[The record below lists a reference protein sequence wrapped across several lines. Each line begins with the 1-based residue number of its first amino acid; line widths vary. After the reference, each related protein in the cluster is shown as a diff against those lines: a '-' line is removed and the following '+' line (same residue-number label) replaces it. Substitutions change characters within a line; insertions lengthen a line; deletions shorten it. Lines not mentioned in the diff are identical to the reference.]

1 MDYVAFSEE
10 HMPGILRICE
20 AEGWPS
26 FPADPQRAVRALTAP
41 GVLSMVAVED
51 GEVVGFAQML
61 TDGALQAFLC
71 LLAVAREARGQGVG
85 RKLVEQT
92 FAVQGLSGL
101 ICSGSTRARASTAR
115 SSIGLC
121 PDIGSIQVW
130 ISGPRRSPG
139 RNDPERLA

>member
-92 FAVQGLSGL
+92 FARSGAERVDLLGLDESEGFYR
-101 ICSGSTRARASTAR
+101 SFEHRAM
-115 SSIGLC
+115 
-121 PDIGSIQVW
+121 
-130 ISGPRRSPG
+130 PG
-139 RNDPERLA
+139 YRLYPSLDQRPQTLAWPE